1 MLLVLPRCWSTPHF
15 YTSTLIQGK
24 LRIHKR
30 RNVQAVWGSPG
41 QGQGQA
47 ALPAMQPLHD
57 VCLKGDP
64 CKVNGLFGGIKD
76 RPWASCLL
84 EDIFECRA
92 HLENEFSIN
101 GLQPAIA
108 MVAPVQTCSPFLCRA
123 RRQCH
128 AVP

>member
-47 ALPAMQPLHD
+47 ALPAMQPL
-57 VCLKGDP
+57 VNTINSCFAWKFACSFQWK
-64 CKVNGLFGGIKD
+64 CKMLVVQPGAQF
-76 RPWASCLL
+76 LL
-84 EDIFECRA
+84 Y
-92 HLENEFSIN
+92 
-101 GLQPAIA
+101 LQE
-108 MVAPVQTCSPFLCRA
+108 
-123 RRQCH
+123 
-128 AVP
+128 